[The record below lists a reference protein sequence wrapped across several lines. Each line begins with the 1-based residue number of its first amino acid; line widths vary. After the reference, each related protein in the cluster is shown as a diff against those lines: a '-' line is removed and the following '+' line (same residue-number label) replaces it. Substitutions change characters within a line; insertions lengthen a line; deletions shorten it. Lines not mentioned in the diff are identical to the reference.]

1 MTATN
6 TTSETVL
13 GLVPREQLAGVL
25 SAVHAAGLGRQVS
38 VVDPE
43 RGDVPG
49 RLRRL
54 GIAEPTQLAAAGADA
69 VLVVVPAPGRVPQ
82 TEALMLE
89 RGATAV
95 ERHGRLPAREHGWF
109 TAIFGG
115 DAGAATTT

>member
-1 MTATN
+1 MTAIN
-6 TTSETVL
+6 RTSETVL
-13 GLVPREQLAGVL
+13 GLVPRAQLPSIL

-49 RLRRL
+49 RLKRL
-54 GIAEPTQLAAAGADA
+54 GITGPTQLVASGPDC
-69 VLVVVPAPGRVPQ
+69 VLVVVPAPGRIAP
-82 TEALMLE
+82 TEALLLD

-109 TAIFGG
+109 TTLFGG
-115 DAGAATTT
+115 DAGDAAAT

>member
-1 MTATN
+1 MTTTN
-6 TTSETVL
+6 QSSETIL
-13 GLVPREQLAGVL
+13 GLVPREHLPSIL

-43 RGDVPG
+43 RGDVRG

-54 GIAEPTQLAAAGADA
+54 GIIAPTQFSEVEAGS
-69 VLVVVPAPGRVPQ
+69 VLVVVPAPGRITP
-82 TEALMLE
+82 TETLLLE

-109 TAIFGG
+109 TSLFGG
-115 DAGAATTT
+115 DAGAATT

>member
-6 TTSETVL
+6 TASETVL
-13 GLVPREQLAGVL
+13 GLVPKEHLPSIL

-54 GIAEPTQLAAAGADA
+54 GITGPTQLAAPNPDT
-69 VLVVVPAPGRVPQ
+69 VLVVVPAPGRIAP
-82 TEALMLE
+82 TEALLLE

-109 TAIFGG
+109 TSLFGG
-115 DAGAATTT
+115 DTGATTTT